1 MKNYKIK
8 IAILGIGYVGL
19 PLLVS
24 LNKYFDCIGFDI
36 DKSKIKNLKKYNDK
50 SNSISKSK
58 LKNIKFTSKIEDI
71 KNYNIFIVT
80 VPTPVNK
87 KNYPDLSNLRDACR
101 KVAKVIKKND
111 MVIFES
117 TYAPFTTK
125 NVCMKIIKKE
135 SKIDSNSILYGYSPE
150 RVNPGDKSKNLN
162 KITKIIS
169 SETSTGI
176 NIMRTIYSKICA
188 NVYSVDKIEIAESA
202 KIIENIQ
209 RDINIAYF
217 NNLTQIFSKL
227 KLDSSKIFKAAATK
241 WNFIKMEAGLVG
253 GHCIPVDPYIQKIFG
268 RFYRQY
274 KKGHIF
280 LFNFAKIFS
289 HLL

>member
-1 MKNYKIK
+1 
-8 IAILGIGYVGL
+8 
-19 PLLVS
+19 
-24 LNKYFDCIGFDI
+24 
-36 DKSKIKNLKKYNDK
+36 
-50 SNSISKSK
+50 
-58 LKNIKFTSKIEDI
+58 
-71 KNYNIFIVT
+71 
-80 VPTPVNK
+80 
-87 KNYPDLSNLRDACR
+87 
-101 KVAKVIKKND
+101 

-227 KLDSSKIFKAAATK
+227 KLDSFK
-241 WNFIKMEAGLVG
+241 NI
-253 GHCIPVDPYIQKIFG
+253 
-268 RFYRQY
+268 
-274 KKGHIF
+274 
-280 LFNFAKIFS
+280 
-289 HLL
+289 